1 VGRGVP
7 PSFADDH
14 PISWQQN
21 LLPPK
26 IDVDEPFDETAR
38 ALER

>member
-7 PSFADDH
+7 PGFADDH

-21 LLPPK
+21 LPRK